1 MAELKSVAKQLIRL
15 ALGAALISG
24 TVVACTTAGGS
35 SAFAGGDWWETGKV
49 GGYPSKDYL
58 TAIGYGSTLSRAQKD
73 AARNIASQ
81 LDSNIH
87 SQYRQ
92 TSNRSGMSVSRDVSD
107 ALSVKTHAK
116 LYGLRNI
123 RGRFVSSQ
131 GSYVAV
137 VGIKRNELARY
148 LRGRINNLRSTID
161 GLNSDLSGTSDPMR
175 QIHDLAGIVRTKEKA
190 AFFDREWAVV
200 TGGTPSNA
208 FGVEGDLSRLE
219 SLLSR
224 HMTVSVDLRNG
235 CGGTDRFVR
244 HVASAI
250 TDSVTHMGL
259 LVVPSGGQILIGG
272 TVSARPMESG
282 FSRRYKYY
290 VLHYALTMAA
300 PDGTV
305 WGSRVAEH
313 KVAALTATQGE
324 LLAVR
329 EVAGRGVG
337 PLLEALKSRLFL
349 TPGDPQFVSFP
360 SDSGGG
366 ASAVANGTPSAG
378 HQCDDFRSV
387 SGDSSSP
394 ATTPSL
400 ASSPSPEQ
408 PVARGHVRVIIRSVP
423 SGANV
428 TINGYNPYANVRGPF
443 IGAILGQTPLTYDL
457 PLPRVEDV
465 GLDANGNP
473 VRHYRW
479 GAINYDVCF
488 SSQGFQPTCQW
499 FRILP
504 GTVNRLP
511 VVTLSP
517 Q

>member
-1 MAELKSVAKQLIRL
+1 MAEMKNVAEQWIRL
-15 ALGAALISG
+15 ALGALLISG

-35 SAFAGGDWWETGKV
+35 SAFAGGKWWETGKV
-49 GGYPSKDYL
+49 GGYSSKDYL

-73 AARNIASQ
+73 AGRNIASQ

-87 SQYRQ
+87 SQYQQ
-92 TSNRSGMSVSRDVSD
+92 TSNRSGMSVSRNVRD

-137 VGIKRNELARY
+137 VGIKRDELARY
-148 LRGRINNLRSTID
+148 LRGRINNLRTTID
-161 GLNSDLSGTSDPMR
+161 GLNADLSGTSDPMR
-175 QIHDLAGIVRTKEKA
+175 QIHDLSGLVRTKEKA

-200 TGGTPSNA
+200 TGGTPSNG
-208 FGVEGDLSRLE
+208 FNVEGDLSRLE

-224 HMTVSVDLRNG
+224 HMTVSVSLRNG
-235 CGGTDRFVR
+235 CGGSDRFVR

-250 TDSVTHMGL
+250 TDAVTHMGL

-300 PDGTV
+300 PDGTI

-313 KVAALTATQGE
+313 KVAALTVTQGE

-329 EVAGRGVG
+329 EVAGRGLG

-349 TPGDPQFVSFP
+349 SPGDPRFVSFP
-360 SDSGGG
+360 SDRGSGAAAMGSG
-366 ASAVANGTPSAG
+366 MASPG
-378 HQCDDFRSV
+378 HQCDDFRSAM
-387 SGDSSSP
+387 GESSP
-394 ATTPSL
+394 V
-400 ASSPSPEQ
+400 PSPAGSF
-408 PVARGHVRVIIRSVP
+408 PSAGTLADGHVRVIFRSVP

-428 TINGYNPYANVRGPF
+428 MVNGANPSVSSNVFGATI
-443 IGAILGQTPLTYDL
+443 GQTPLAYDL
-457 PLPRVEDV
+457 PLPRVEQV
-465 GLDANGNP
+465 GVDANGNA
-473 VRHYRW
+473 VRQYRW
-479 GAINYDVCF
+479 GSVVYQFCYAA
-488 SSQGFQPTCQW
+488 QGFQERCQQ

-504 GTVNRLP
+504 GRLNRLP
-511 VVTLSP
+511 VITLQP

>member
-148 LRGRINNLRSTID
+148 LRGRINNLLSTID

-208 FGVEGDLSRLE
+208 YGVEGDLSRLE

-224 HMTVSVDLRNG
+224 HMTVSVNLRNG

-378 HQCDDFRSV
+378 HQCDDFRSLP
-387 SGDSSSP
+387 GDSP
-394 ATTPSL
+394 MTPSPSS
-400 ASSPSPEQ
+400 ASFSSSSGGT
-408 PVARGHVRVIIRSVP
+408 VANGHVRVIFRSVP
-423 SGANV
+423 AGANV
-428 TINGYNPYANVRGPF
+428 VVNGMFPYVSSNIAGATI
-443 IGAILGQTPLTYDL
+443 GQTPLVYDL
-457 PLPRVEDV
+457 PLPRIEHV
-465 GLDANGNP
+465 GVDANGNA
-473 VRHYRW
+473 VRRYRW
-479 GAINYDVCF
+479 GSVVYNFCYSA
-488 SSQGFQPTCQW
+488 QGFQERCQR

-511 VVTLSP
+511 VITLPP